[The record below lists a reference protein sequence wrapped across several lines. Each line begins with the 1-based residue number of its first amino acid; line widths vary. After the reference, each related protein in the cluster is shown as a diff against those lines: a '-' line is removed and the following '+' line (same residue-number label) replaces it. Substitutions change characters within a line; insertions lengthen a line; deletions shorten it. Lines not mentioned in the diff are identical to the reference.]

1 MYNSIDRTIISV
13 NAIDRNNTEEIKK
26 LQQFLKFQLNYKTRV
41 FLPAKTVTEII
52 TRSEKKFLPLPEIGE
67 RAIASYSWWGKM
79 LLNVYFLELLKYF
92 ETDEGTLFISSRRK
106 LKLAIVTFLKRY
118 FLDAERQSSIF

>member
-106 LKLAIVTFLKRY
+106 LKLAIVTFLERY

>member
-79 LLNVYFLELLKYF
+79 LWNVYFLELLKYF